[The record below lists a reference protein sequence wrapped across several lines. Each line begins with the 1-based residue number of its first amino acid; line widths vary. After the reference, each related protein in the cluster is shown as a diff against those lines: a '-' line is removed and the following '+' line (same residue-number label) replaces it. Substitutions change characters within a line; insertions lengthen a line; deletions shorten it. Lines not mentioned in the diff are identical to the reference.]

1 LNAFP
6 KSINGTNEEAV
17 RLLVVSRDPSPFSA
31 LAAMGEANRWK
42 LEAAGS
48 GCEALERLQSNHVP
62 DLVIVDLARG
72 DVDGLYALR
81 WLRRVSPSLPVILL
95 GFADDAQHDEAIR
108 LGAREYLLKPV
119 KEQQLQAVIRR
130 HLHGANEIGSDTDV
144 LNEQVIQVREDRFFM
159 AASALMRKLRA
170 QAELLAQI
178 DVPLLIAGE
187 SGSGKETV
195 ARLIHKLSVRSGFTF
210 LKVNCAALPA
220 DLLEKELFGYE
231 PGAFSGQA
239 RVKPGKFELAENGT
253 VFLDDIADVP
263 VNLQAKLL
271 HVLQE
276 KQFSRPGSGTTVAV
290 NVRIV
295 AATGIDVE
303 RAMMEKRLREDL
315 YYRLSAFTVH
325 VPSLRQRKEEI
336 PFLLGHFM
344 NQLARHYSLP
354 ARTLSTELL
363 EACQSYSWPGNLR
376 ELESFVKRYL
386 VMGHEELLL
395 GESPRNGNGWPEH
408 RPIPAVAET
417 ALIPES
423 PSAEE
428 HASGLRSLVQTV
440 KGEAERNAIAVAL
453 EQTRWNR
460 KAAARLLKVSY
471 RTLLYKIQQYHMT
484 PPPTYGS
491 SSFAGHAIKG
501 NGHGP

>member
-6 KSINGTNEEAV
+6 NPVGATAEQTAN
-17 RLLVVSRDPSPFSA
+17 LLLVSRDPSPVSA
-31 LAAMGEANRWK
+31 LADMGAWRFET
-42 LEAAGS
+42 AGS

-72 DVDGLYALR
+72 DADGLYALR
-81 WLRRVSPSLPVILL
+81 WLRRMRPGLPIILL

-108 LGAREYLLKPV
+108 LGARDYLLKPV
-119 KEQQLQAVIRR
+119 NANQLQSAIRR
-130 HLHGANEIGSDTDV
+130 HLHGVSESDSDHDL
-144 LNEQVIQVREDRFFM
+144 LNEEIIQVREDRFFM
-159 AASALMRKLRA
+159 AGSAVMRKLRT

-178 DVPLLIAGE
+178 DAPLLVVGE

-210 LKVNCAALPA
+210 LKINCAALPA

-231 PGAFSGQA
+231 QAAFSVPA

-263 VNLQAKLL
+263 ANLQAKLL
-271 HVLQE
+271 HMLQE
-276 KQFSRPGSGTTVAV
+276 KQFSRPGSGSTVEV

-303 RAMMEKRLREDL
+303 RAMVEKRLREDL

-336 PFLLGHFM
+336 PLLLGHFM
-344 NQLARHYSLP
+344 NQLARHYGLP
-354 ARTLSTELL
+354 ARTLTAELL
-363 EACQSYSWPGNLR
+363 QACQSYSWPGNLR
-376 ELESFVKRYL
+376 ELEGFVKRYL
-386 VMGHEELLL
+386 VMGHEEVST
-395 GESPRNGNGWPEH
+395 GETWRNGNGRSDYRSSAAVPEA
-408 RPIPAVAET
+408 ISVSENT
-417 ALIPES
+417 AS
-423 PSAEE
+423 EE
-428 HASGLRSLVQTV
+428 HPSGLRSLLQNVR
-440 KGEAERNAIAVAL
+440 GEAERNAIAVAL
-453 EQTRWNR
+453 AQTRWNR

-471 RTLLYKIQQYHMT
+471 RTLLYKIQHYQMT

-491 SSFAGHAIKG
+491 PTFAGHTLKG
-501 NGHGP
+501 NGHGS